1 MPLDEYGV
9 AIGRFVSFDRDNP
22 DSYGRYFHGHV
33 TIAIPAGRTTVNFQ
47 SAIDVNKPDG
57 GVQYFHPADLD
68 VTKFVPT
75 NTMSDGYHV
84 LARNDSSGA
93 LDYKRSPLI
102 NVPLGC
108 VAVAWVI
115 LDWIFGG
122 HHDAWT
128 DNVGTE
134 ALDHLQSMFA
144 SPGTIDKVFLFGAPY
159 PFPYSG
165 APQGLHDV
173 HCNQGDPPGPFR
185 PLDGIWQDG
194 GVIVRYVDG
203 HLEGFFVK
211 FETQSLNTDDQ
222 GIPI

>member
-1 MPLDEYGV
+1 
-9 AIGRFVSFDRDNP
+9 
-22 DSYGRYFHGHV
+22 
-33 TIAIPAGRTTVNFQ
+33 
-47 SAIDVNKPDG
+47 
-57 GVQYFHPADLD
+57 
-68 VTKFVPT
+68 
-75 NTMSDGYHV
+75 
-84 LARNDSSGA
+84 
-93 LDYKRSPLI
+93 
-102 NVPLGC
+102 
-108 VAVAWVI
+108 VAWVI